1 MDESAERRRHPRH
14 RVVRAIMVR
23 PNGHR
28 HDAQVLDLSRGGARV
43 TLPQHWSPVSGAA
56 LRLYFSSNGSA
67 SDDGGEEE
75 ITLRGHVTRVGLDD
89 MGVEF
94 EPAQEDRIREL
105 IESLGSQRH

>member
-1 MDESAERRRHPRH
+1 MNETHERRRHPRQ
-14 RVVRAIMVR
+14 RVMRAVMVR

-56 LRLYFSSNGSA
+56 LRLYFDGA
-67 SDDGGEEE
+67 SDEE

-89 MGVEF
+89 MGVAF

-105 IESLGSQRH
+105 FEALGPRH

>member
-1 MDESAERRRHPRH
+1 MDETYERRRHARQ

-56 LRLYFSSNGSA
+56 LRLYF
-67 SDDGGEEE
+67 DGTDEEE

-94 EPAQEDRIREL
+94 EPAQEDRIRQL
-105 IESLGSQRH
+105 IESLGPRH

>member
-1 MDESAERRRHPRH
+1 MDESQERRRYARQ

-43 TLPQHWSPVSGAA
+43 TLPQHCSPERGAA
-56 LRLYFSSNGSA
+56 LRLYFDADSEG
-67 SDDGGEEE
+67 E
-75 ITLRGHVTRVGLDD
+75 ITLQGHVTRVGLDD
-89 MGVEF
+89 IGVEF

-105 IESLGSQRH
+105 LETLGPRH

>member
-1 MDESAERRRHPRH
+1 MDESQERRRHPRQ

-43 TLPQHWSPVSGAA
+43 TLPQHWSPERGAQ
-56 LRLYFSSNGSA
+56 LRIYFENG
-67 SDDGGEEE
+67 DDHESV
-75 ITLRGHVTRVGLDD
+75 TLRGHVTRVGMED

-94 EPAQEDRIREL
+94 DPAQEASIRDL
-105 IESLGSQRH
+105 LASLGPRQ